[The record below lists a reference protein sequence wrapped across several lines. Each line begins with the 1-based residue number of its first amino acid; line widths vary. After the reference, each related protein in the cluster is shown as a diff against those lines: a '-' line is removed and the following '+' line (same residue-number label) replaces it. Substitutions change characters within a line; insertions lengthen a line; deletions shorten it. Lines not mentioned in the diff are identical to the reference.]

1 MTEAVARLIEL
12 RPDGSERVHE
22 LDVGAHVL
30 GRDPSAD
37 VTLEHRDVS
46 RRHAELTVTAEGLSI
61 RDLGSKNGL
70 AIDGRRARSGR
81 LGDGA
86 RLGIGELALRVEFL
100 GTHVDRLLAEHG
112 EVTVRRPRAIEVPI
126 AEVAAAAG
134 GGPSVVVPVLATLA
148 FTALLVVLLV
158 FG

>member
-12 RPDGSERVHE
+12 RSDGSERVHE
-22 LDVGAHVL
+22 LDLGAHVL
-30 GRDPSAD
+30 GRDPDAD

-70 AIDGRRARSGR
+70 SIDGQRARGGR

-86 RLGIGELALRVEFL
+86 RLAIGELGLRVEFL
-100 GTHVDRLLAEHG
+100 GTRVDRLLAEHG
-112 EVTVRRPRAIEVPI
+112 EVTVRRPRAVEIPV
-126 AEVAAAAG
+126 ANAGVAARPA
-134 GGPSVVVPVLATLA
+134 PSVLVPVLATLA
-148 FTALLVVLLV
+148 FTALLVALLV